1 VKRKKARL
9 SAGPFLV
16 MTVPYLEGG
25 GVAGGAMDGSWLG
38 GAGSM
43 PGTLGVV
50 LIWPEAASGRLMP

>member
-1 VKRKKARL
+1 
-9 SAGPFLV
+9 